1 MLLPNDHEDAYTV
14 HHLFELAALSTQVA
28 TYFEYFPPD
37 DRTTCPDAERIRGI
51 VSLVYGSSPEIFFR
65 SQVYG
70 KRFVVGTI
78 HHGEDHHWTSFI
90 FDRVSAILYHY
101 HPMGRDFK
109 KRLRHAVLAV
119 REMWAASAWQ
129 LALDVDTPRAY
140 VSTVGNEEDNSH
152 GRRMK
157 WYRSL
162 PVLVFNGSPPEG
174 ARRRWRL
181 GVWPAFELCRV

>member
-37 DRTTCPDAERIRGI
+37 NRTTCRET
-51 VSLVYGSSPEIFFR
+51 FR

-101 HPMGRDFK
+101 HLMGRGFK

-119 REMWAASAWQ
+119 REMWATSGQ
-129 LALDVDTPRAY
+129 PYSFDFFGLPLTLQP
-140 VSTVGNEEDNSH
+140 GN
-152 GRRMK
+152 
-157 WYRSL
+157 
-162 PVLVFNGSPPEG
+162 
-174 ARRRWRL
+174 WR
-181 GVWPAFELCRV
+181 